1 MNTMRKRNLLTVLI
15 VVAVALGGE
24 FAWAQKSAQTAW
36 DLKPTTATSRT
47 SHLTE
52 PVLERIQN
60 IETKMV
66 AAAED
71 FPEDLYNAYRP
82 KGNQDVRT
90 AAEILLHVAALNTR
104 QAFNLN
110 TKKEKDALFAA
121 GKVPTFPLNFPYVSK
136 QDTVTKVKESFAG
149 VRKAIQDN
157 PDPENLAGWLWVI
170 AHSSE
175 HFGNL
180 VTYYRDN
187 GLVPPTSR
195 Q

>member
-1 MNTMRKRNLLTVLI
+1 MRKRNLLTVLI

-36 DLKPTTATSRT
+36 DLNTTATSRT
-47 SHLTE
+47 SQLTE

-110 TKKEKDALFAA
+110 TKKEKDVLFAA

-149 VRKAIQDN
+149 CERRYRTI
-157 PDPENLAGWLWVI
+157 PIRRTSLAGY
-170 AHSSE
+170 
-175 HFGNL
+175 G
-180 VTYYRDN
+180 
-187 GLVPPTSR
+187 
-195 Q
+195 

>member
-1 MNTMRKRNLLTVLI
+1 MSRRSLLTGLTVI
-15 VVAVALGGE
+15 AVALGSE
-24 FAWAQKSAQTAW
+24 FAWAQKSTQTAW
-36 DLKPTTATSRT
+36 DLKPTTATSRA
-47 SHLTE
+47 SQVTE

-60 IETKMV
+60 IEAKMA
-66 AAAED
+66 AAAEE
-71 FPEDLYNAYRP
+71 FPEDLYNTYRP
-82 KGNQDVRT
+82 KGNEDVRT

-110 TKKEKDALFAA
+110 TKKQKDALFAA

-149 VRKAIQDN
+149 VRNAILDN
-157 PDPENLAGWLWVI
+157 PDPENLSGWLWVI

-195 Q
+195 R

>member
-1 MNTMRKRNLLTVLI
+1 MIKRSLFGLLA
-15 VVAVALGGE
+15 VVVVGGE
-24 FAWAQKSAQTAW
+24 LAGAQKSPQAAW
-36 DLKPTTATSRT
+36 DLKPATST
-47 SHLTE
+47 SCTSQLTE

-66 AAAED
+66 AAAEN
-71 FPEDLYNAYRP
+71 FPEDLYNTYRP
-82 KGNQDVRT
+82 KRNEDVRT

-104 QAFNLN
+104 EAFTLSS
-110 TKKEKDALFAA
+110 KKQKDGLFAA
-121 GKVPTFPLNFPYVSK
+121 GKVPTFPLHFPYISK
-136 QDTVTKVKESFAG
+136 QDTVGKVKESFAG
-149 VRKAIQDN
+149 VRKAIEDN
-157 PDPENLAGWLWVI
+157 PDPENLDGWLWVI

-180 VTYYRDN
+180 VTCYRDN

>member
-1 MNTMRKRNLLTVLI
+1 MSKTSLLTSLI

-36 DLKPTTATSRT
+36 DLRPTTATSRT
-47 SHLTE
+47 SQVTG
-52 PVLERIQN
+52 PVLDRIQN
-60 IETKMV
+60 IEAKMV
-66 AAAED
+66 AAAEE
-71 FPEDLYNAYRP
+71 FPEDLYNTYRP
-82 KGNQDVRT
+82 KGNEDVRT

-104 QAFNLN
+104 QAFTLS
-110 TKKEKDALFAA
+110 TKEQKDVLFAA
-121 GKVPTFPLNFPYVSK
+121 GKVPTFPLTFPYISK
-136 QDTVTKVKESFAG
+136 QDTVARVKESFAG
-149 VRKAIQDN
+149 VRKAIQGN
-157 PDPENLAGWLWVI
+157 PDPGNLAGWLWVI

-187 GLVPPTSR
+187 SLVPPTSR

>member
-1 MNTMRKRNLLTVLI
+1 MNTMCKRNLLPVLI
-15 VVAVALGGE
+15 VVAGALGGE
-24 FAWAQKSAQTAW
+24 LAWAEKSAQTEW

-47 SHLTE
+47 TQLTE

-71 FPEDLYNAYRP
+71 FPEDLFDTYRP
-82 KGNQDVRT
+82 KGNEDVRT
-90 AAEILLHVAALNTR
+90 AAEILLHVAALNIR

-110 TKKEKDALFAA
+110 TKQQKDALFAA
-121 GKVPTFPLNFPYVSK
+121 GKVPTSMTMPYVSK
-136 QDTVTKVKESFAG
+136 QDTVAKVKESFAA
-149 VRKAIQDN
+149 VRRAIQDN
-157 PDPENLAGWLWVI
+157 PDLGNLEGWLYVI

>member
-1 MNTMRKRNLLTVLI
+1 MSNMSKRSLLTGLTVI
-15 VVAVALGGE
+15 AVALGGE
-24 FAWAQKSAQTAW
+24 VAWAQKSPPSAW
-36 DLKPTTATSRT
+36 DLKRTTTTSRT
-47 SHLTE
+47 SQVTE

-60 IETKMV
+60 IEAKMV

-71 FPEDLYNAYRP
+71 FPEDLYNSYRP
-82 KGNQDVRT
+82 KGNEDVRT

-104 QAFNLN
+104 EVFTLSTEKQ
-110 TKKEKDALFAA
+110 KDALFAA
-121 GKVPTFPLNFPYVSK
+121 GKVPTFPLNFPYISK
-136 QDTVTKVKESFAG
+136 QDTVAKVKESFTG

-157 PDPENLAGWLWVI
+157 PDPENFAGWLWVI

>member
-1 MNTMRKRNLLTVLI
+1 MSKTSLLTSLI

-36 DLKPTTATSRT
+36 DLRPTTVTSRT
-47 SHLTE
+47 SQVAE

-60 IETKMV
+60 IEAKMV
-66 AAAED
+66 AAAEE
-71 FPEDLYNAYRP
+71 FPEDLYNTYRP
-82 KGNQDVRT
+82 KGNEDVRT

-104 QAFNLN
+104 QAFTLS
-110 TKKEKDALFAA
+110 TKEQKDVLFAA
-121 GKVPTFPLNFPYVSK
+121 GKVPTFPLTFPYISK
-136 QDTVTKVKESFAG
+136 QDTVAKVKESFAG